1 MMKTLLAG
9 LTMLILPLYAT
20 ASVVSGEPAP
30 DFEATDAHGKVHRLG
45 DFLGK
50 YVVLEWY
57 NHGCPFVQ
65 KYYKSNAMQELQK
78 RLTGEGAVWLSI
90 NSGAEG
96 KQGHMSPDETIEKAA
111 SVGAASTALILDQD
125 GTIGRLFG
133 AKATPHMF
141 LIDPA
146 GIFLKPF
153 FCSSHI
159 DFDVGKA
166 LDGIPG
172 NIIGISG
179 HIETDGGYIF
189 LLMGMHEG
197 QEFGA
202 LSHADA
208 QKPGGKGIE

>member
-30 DFEATDAHGKVHRLG
+30 DFEATDAHGKVHNLG

-78 RLTGEGAVWLSI
+78 RLTDEGAIWLSI
-90 NSGAEG
+90 NSGAKG

-111 SVGAASTALILDQD
+111 SVGASSSALILDEE

-133 AKATPHMF
+133 AKSTPHMF
-141 LIDPA
+141 LIDPT
-146 GIFLKPF
+146 GIVIYQGAIDSVSSARVEDIEKAENYLVSAYTAHREGKPVAVSTTTAYG
-153 FCSSHI
+153 CS
-159 DFDVGKA
+159 VK
-166 LDGIPG
+166 
-172 NIIGISG
+172 
-179 HIETDGGYIF
+179 Y
-189 LLMGMHEG
+189 
-197 QEFGA
+197 
-202 LSHADA
+202 
-208 QKPGGKGIE
+208 